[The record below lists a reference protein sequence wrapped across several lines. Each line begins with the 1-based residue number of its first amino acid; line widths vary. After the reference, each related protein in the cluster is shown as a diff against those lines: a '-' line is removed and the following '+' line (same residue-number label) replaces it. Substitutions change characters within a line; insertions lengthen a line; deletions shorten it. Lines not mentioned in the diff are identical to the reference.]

1 MLRCIRVECN
11 QPEVD
16 MTILAWV
23 IINANRDYANFL
35 HYLDIS
41 SPGILVVCG
50 SAEYK
55 TKFRKI
61 MGDKF
66 SPHPQTTKIPGLEM
80 SK

>member
-41 SPGILVVCG
+41 SPGILVVCASGRRTLQYHNIKSYMRGPCG
-50 SAEYK
+50 SESSSQNENVK
-55 TKFRKI
+55 N
-61 MGDKF
+61 
-66 SPHPQTTKIPGLEM
+66 
-80 SK
+80 